1 MILFTDLTDFQRFF
15 RQGKKW
21 QRCIEAINNLP
32 SIHPDVTYSVGDSLV
47 YRLQTKADP
56 QPDFLGKRRYFQV
69 HYWLEGEENA
79 EYAAK
84 SALTPVN
91 AYCDETD
98 RETLRG
104 KGETLLCKPGNVLVC
119 ENHEAYR
126 FTGTGDVRKVVLTVT
141 IEDGYF
147 LNK

>member
-32 SIHPDVTYSVGDSLV
+32 SIHPDVTYSVGDSLI
-47 YRLQTKADP
+47 YRLQTKAEP

-69 HYWLEGEENA
+69 HYWLEGEESV

-84 SALTPVN
+84 SALTP
-91 AYCDETD
+91 
-98 RETLRG
+98 
-104 KGETLLCKPGNVLVC
+104 
-119 ENHEAYR
+119 
-126 FTGTGDVRKVVLTVT
+126 
-141 IEDGYF
+141 
-147 LNK
+147 